1 MELVPLFL
9 LAIVLFLL
17 PPLFIVLIHNMLVR
31 ARAHVKEAWSNVD
44 VELRRRHDL
53 IPNLVETTRAYA
65 NHEQGLLAELARLRE
80 RAHDL
85 LEGPDRRALAGAEGE
100 LSRALSGLMLRVEA
114 YPELKAADAFQ
125 ALAGELGH
133 TEDRIAQAQRL
144 YNGNVRELNIR
155 CQTVPSNLVAGWFGF
170 KPADY
175 FELPAGQT
183 HLPPVKL

>member
-1 MELVPLFL
+1 MEPLLLGLVLC
-9 LAIVLFLL
+9 LL
-17 PPLFIVLIHNMLVR
+17 PLLFVVLTYNLLVR
-31 ARAHVKEAWSNVD
+31 VRAHVKEAWSNVD

-65 NHEQGLLAELARLRE
+65 SHEQGLLAELARLRE

-85 LEGPDRRALAGAEGE
+85 LEGQDRRALAGVEGE

-114 YPELKAADAFQ
+114 YPELKAAEAFQ
-125 ALAGELGH
+125 ALAGELAH

-170 KPADY
+170 KTADY
-175 FELPAGQT
+175 FELPAGQAQA
-183 HLPPVKL
+183 PAVKL

>member
-1 MELVPLFL
+1 MELL
-9 LAIVLFLL
+9 LLGCGLCLL
-17 PPLFIVLIHNMLVR
+17 PLIFVALTYNLLVK

-53 IPNLVETTRAYA
+53 IPNLVATTRAYA
-65 NHEQGLLAELARLRE
+65 SHEQQLLTELARLRE

-85 LEGPDRRALAGAEGE
+85 LESGDRRALASAESE

-114 YPELKAADAFQ
+114 YPDLKAADAFQ
-125 ALAGELGH
+125 ALAGELAH

-155 CQTVPSNLVAGWFGF
+155 CQTVPSNLIAGWFGF
-170 KPADY
+170 EAAAY
-175 FELPAGQT
+175 FELPVGQGQT
-183 HLPPVKL
+183 PAVKV